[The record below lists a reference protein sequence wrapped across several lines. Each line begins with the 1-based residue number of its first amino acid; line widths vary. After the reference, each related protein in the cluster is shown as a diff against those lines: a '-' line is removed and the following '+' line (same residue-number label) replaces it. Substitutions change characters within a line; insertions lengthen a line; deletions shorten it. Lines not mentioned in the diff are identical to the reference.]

1 MLDMTPES
9 RKLILW
15 AGMIHITS
23 LLMIFSSFNSIKTYL
38 SCYTCCHMLTLQSI
52 KVGSSFIC
60 LDMAFVL

>member
-1 MLDMTPES
+1 MLDMTPEI

-15 AGMIHITS
+15 ARMIHITG

-38 SCYTCCHMLTLQSI
+38 SCHTCCHMITLQSI

-60 LDMAFVL
+60 LDIMFVL